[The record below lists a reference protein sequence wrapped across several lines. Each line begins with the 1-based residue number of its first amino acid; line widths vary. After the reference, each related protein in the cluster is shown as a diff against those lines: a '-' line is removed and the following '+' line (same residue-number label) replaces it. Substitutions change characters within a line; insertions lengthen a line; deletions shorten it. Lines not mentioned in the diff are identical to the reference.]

1 MSLATL
7 AVIVW
12 ALVALVQIS
21 ISMQFL
27 ERVKS
32 ENPEEYDRIDGDGQ
46 KGWLLIIPMKVGAAF
61 GDAELHDIWRLSDST
76 KRLGRKLQ
84 LMTLFS
90 YVALLGCA
98 AAIVYQL
105 LWA

>member
-7 AVIVW
+7 AVIFW
-12 ALVALVQIS
+12 AVVALVQIS
-21 ISMQFL
+21 ISVQFL

-46 KGWLLIIPMKVGAAF
+46 KGWLLIIPMTVGAAY
-61 GDAELHDIWRLSDST
+61 GDAELHDIWGLSDST
-76 KRLGRKLQ
+76 KKLGRKLR

-90 YVALLGCA
+90 YVALLGCGT
-98 AAIVYQL
+98 AIVCQIL
-105 LWA
+105 